1 MVFLEKQGRDLSPIL
16 QSVDIPEEFL
26 RDPAC
31 WLEAHRMEDFIQQID
46 QAFLDLPDRFVRDI
60 GRNSEQLRSWGVLDS
75 VLKMMESPLDIFNQ
89 PNRFISYFISPE
101 PPVAGWKHV
110 ENKMTFHVPV
120 EPSEYPH
127 ITQYLMGAFE
137 GLPLYMRQSPAHVE
151 WTGSCI
157 SILWS
162 ENQANL
168 LPAEDLE
175 VRQFNPEWVRTVM
188 ESLEQHQKMLEN
200 RQQSAQQEVSSHLVL
215 QEFTAKHAQQMEATL
230 QDIIAIKDDFLKL
243 HDYFARSQ
251 QLVTF
256 LVHSGRKTKQVDEAM
271 RRMDWSHVQ
280 ESYSLM
286 VQSACDRILAAK
298 DRAQDIAT
306 AFKVTGQ
313 VSSSA
318 TSAQAT
324 SLTDDQQPLP
334 SNGLD
339 NLELPIHP

>member
-1 MVFLEKQGRDLSPIL
+1 MTNSILVFLEKQGRDLSSVL
-16 QSVDIPEEFL
+16 QSVDVPEEFL

-31 WLEAHRMEDFIQQID
+31 WLEAPRMEAFIKEID
-46 QAFLDLPDRFVRDI
+46 RTFVDLPDHFVRDI

-101 PPVAGWKHV
+101 PPVMGWKQI
-110 ENKMTFHVPV
+110 ENMITFHVPV

-137 GLPLYMRQSPAHVE
+137 GLPLYMRQTPAHVE
-151 WTGSCI
+151 WVGSCI
-157 SILWS
+157 KILWS
-162 ENQANL
+162 QRQESL

-175 VRQFNPEWVRTVM
+175 VRQFNSEWVRNVM
-188 ESLEQHQKMLEN
+188 DSLEQHQKMLES
-200 RQQSAQQEVSSHLVL
+200 RQQSAIQEVNSHEVL
-215 QEFTAKHAQQMEATL
+215 QEFTAKHAQQIEATL
-230 QDIIAIKDDFLKL
+230 SDIIAIKDDFLKL

-271 RRMDWSHVQ
+271 RRVDWTHVQ
-280 ESYSLM
+280 SSYTKM
-286 VQSACDRILAAK
+286 VENACERILAAK

-306 AFKVTGQ
+306 AFKQ
-313 VSSSA
+313 PAKESSQEEMFYE
-318 TSAQAT
+318 QAD
-324 SLTDDQQPLP
+324 L
-334 SNGLD
+334 N
-339 NLELPIHP
+339 NLELPIQPPSL